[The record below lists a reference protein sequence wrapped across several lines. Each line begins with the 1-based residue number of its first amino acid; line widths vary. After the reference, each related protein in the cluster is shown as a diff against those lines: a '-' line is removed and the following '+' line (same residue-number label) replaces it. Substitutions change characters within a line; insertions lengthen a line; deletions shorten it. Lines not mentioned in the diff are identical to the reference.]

1 LLPGEVDGECGI
13 GVTVMGSAQHNLST
27 RSIRLE
33 PSTSQLRV
41 LEFGLVGGLVGL
53 AGWLVGWLVGWLGG
67 LVSWLAGAGVLASF

>member
-1 LLPGEVDGECGI
+1 
-13 GVTVMGSAQHNLST
+13 MGSAQHNLSS

-53 AGWLVGWLVGWLGG
+53 AGWLVWLVVWLLVESVLSGWELG
-67 LVSWLAGAGVLASF
+67 APF